1 MHLAPPSGVVQRALS
16 TEPEGKSAALAAG
29 THDGRDAAASPVAIA
44 APAQHRMDTFAV
56 LCSDVFETRADMAE
70 AADEGVQHISENPLF
85 MLSRVTD
92 DAPMP
97 AAGLITVQTPH
108 FITPCTAAT
117 DVRQEFTQSPVPHMK
132 GTHETDVHG
141 KYMSDTHERAT
152 SDDITESASAT
163 DADGLPSPEPS
174 AKGDMQAA
182 DDGDDESVHQET
194 LRGQQ
199 AQRIAKRIRES
210 WAALRQEQQATMGDG
225 SVQQEMQPAFVQGR
239 IGFGY
244 DGRGPSMKALA
255 QRGAPGRLQAHE
267 ADSEDMT
274 DVIYA
279 NWGSVA
285 GAPDNQSKPTA
296 MGLEM
301 NTLTST
307 VFLEEIHKVIACMA
321 RHIISVKSGVSSW
334 IVVRYASFAW
344 QGCSA
349 RMANGATRTCHR
361 DARSWRGH

>member
-301 NTLTST
+301 NTLKST

-344 QGCSA
+344 
-349 RMANGATRTCHR
+349 
-361 DARSWRGH
+361 